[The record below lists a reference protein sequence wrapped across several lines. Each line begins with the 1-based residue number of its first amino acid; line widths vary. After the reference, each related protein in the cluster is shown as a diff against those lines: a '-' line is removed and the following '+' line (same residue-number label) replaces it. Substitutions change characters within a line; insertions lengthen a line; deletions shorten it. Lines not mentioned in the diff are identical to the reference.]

1 MVGIAQVEVPEGAK
15 KAIRNE
21 LEIASGRNIL
31 QPCGIAFLIQAAFDA
46 TGDSRPEGALV
57 VTLDVPVQQDSP
69 GLRIV
74 RGKPQAAKRNRHPD
88 HEAFFR
94 DLSLGAEDG
103 VEREIKLLA
112 FGPESVCLDSQGI
125 GKKGIGPAVIVERVQ
140 HQLDIVIV
148 KHFFPPRKIGANLMR
163 LIVEAD
169 EDDVQVLVVI
179 SQVGLGALR

>member
-1 MVGIAQVEVPEGAK
+1 MYRLSRIPQVCGSLEANRRLRKGIAILTTKP
-15 KAIRNE
+15 
-21 LEIASGRNIL
+21 SG
-31 QPCGIAFLIQAAFDA
+31 
-46 TGDSRPEGALV
+46 
-57 VTLDVPVQQDSP
+57 VT
-69 GLRIV
+69 
-74 RGKPQAAKRNRHPD
+74 
-88 HEAFFR
+88 FR
-94 DLSLGAEDG
+94 LGAEDG

-163 LIVEAD
+163 LIIEAN

-179 SQVGLGALR
+179 AKVGLGALRDRLSVTGSALDKLVDPWPSCLAMPDSASSPGNLPDQGDC